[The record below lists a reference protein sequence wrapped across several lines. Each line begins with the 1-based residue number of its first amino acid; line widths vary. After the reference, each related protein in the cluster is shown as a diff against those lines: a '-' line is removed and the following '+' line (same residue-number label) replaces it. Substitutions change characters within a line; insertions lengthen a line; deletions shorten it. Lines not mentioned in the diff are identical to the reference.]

1 MDENMLSEDGE
12 WWWDGNNWLPV
23 ENTEPEK
30 TMEINQVTINTARSV
45 NPVPILFAGLG
56 LFVFNIYTLFS
67 DYTASL
73 LYVEEQFLWLGFF
86 LFLSFFDLEKIS
98 FERITN
104 LDWKVLGLYFIVIT
118 LAGLVIF
125 SSSTN

>member
-45 NPVPILFAGLG
+45 NPDLILFAGLG
-56 LFVFNIYTLFS
+56 LLVFNTYALLS
-67 DYTASL
+67 DEFVSL
-73 LYVEEQFLWLGFF
+73 GYIEVQFLWLGFF

-104 LDWKVLGLYFIVIT
+104 LDWKVLGFYFIVIT
-118 LAGLVIF
+118 LGGLVIF